1 MKNWRNSFL
10 VIVLVFAACM
20 VNGQDIF
27 VKVKSGYVILNNQKL
42 TVKDITQPIK
52 AGSKLIIASQSVAMV
67 RQGKKLIQLTE
78 PKAYSYSQLSSLLKK
93 QKESSAS
100 AYSNVLFSD
109 EMQKSKTQVKS
120 AAVTRGGGKAVNWQD
135 VEFTLPN
142 AYTLLANEVW
152 IILTNEEV
160 EITELRLEFPD
171 GKIKELGVINGQQFF
186 ITTKGSGKYN
196 WTATLRLKNESDV
209 ESHAFSGSFLVPEEK
224 DGQQMLQ
231 QWQEF
236 LKEISSFDSEV
247 QEKLKGAY
255 MESNMHYIPSG
266 WTR

>member
-1 MKNWRNSFL
+1 MKNWMNSFL
-10 VIVLVFAACM
+10 VIVLVFAAGM

-27 VKVKSGYVILNNQKL
+27 VKVKSGSITLNNQKL

-67 RQGKKLIQLTE
+67 RQGKKLIQLKE

-120 AAVTRGGGKAVNWQD
+120 GAVTRGGGKAVNWQD

-152 IILTNEEV
+152 IILWNEEV
-160 EITELRLEFPD
+160 EITEVKLEYPD
-171 GKIKELGVINGQQFF
+171 GKIKDLGVINGQQFF
-186 ITTKGSGKYN
+186 ITTKGSGTYS
-196 WTATLRLKNESDV
+196 WTATLRLRNESDV
-209 ESHAFSGSFLVPEEK
+209 EPFAFKGSFRVPEEK
-224 DGQQMLQ
+224 DGQQMLH

-247 QEKLKGAY
+247 QDQLKGAY
-255 MESNMHYIPSG
+255 MESNMHYIPTG
-266 WTR
+266 RTR

>member
-1 MKNWRNSFL
+1 M
-10 VIVLVFAACM
+10 AGM
-20 VNGQDIF
+20 VNGQDMF
-27 VKVKSGYVILNNQKL
+27 VKVKRGTVTLNNQKL
-42 TVKDITQPIK
+42 TAKDLTQPIK

-67 RQGKKLIQLTE
+67 RKGKKLIQLIE

-120 AAVTRGGGKAVNWQD
+120 GGVTRGGGKAVNWQD

-160 EITELRLEFPD
+160 EITELKLEYPD
-171 GKIKELGVINGQQFF
+171 GRIKDLGAINGQQFF
-186 ITTKGSGKYN
+186 ITTKGAGTYN
-196 WTATLRLKNESDV
+196 WTVTLRLRNESDV
-209 ESHAFSGSFLVPEEK
+209 EPYAFSGSFRVPEEK

-236 LKEISSFDSEV
+236 LKEIASFDKEV
-247 QEKLKGAY
+247 QEELKGAY

-266 WTR
+266 WSR

>member
-10 VIVLVFAACM
+10 VLVLALMAGLG
-20 VNGQDIF
+20 NAQDMF
-27 VKVKSGYVILNNQKL
+27 VKVKSGSVTLNNQKI

-52 AGSKLIIASQSVAMV
+52 PGSKLTITSQSVAMV
-67 RQGKKLIQLTE
+67 RQGKKLIQLNE

-120 AAVTRGGGKAVNWQD
+120 GAVTRGGGKAVNWQD

-160 EITELRLEFPD
+160 EITEVKLEFPD
-171 GKIKELGVINGQQFF
+171 GKIKDLGVIDGQQFF
-186 ITTKGSGKYN
+186 ITTKGAGTYH
-196 WTATLRLKNESDV
+196 WTATLRLRNESDV
-209 ESHAFSGSFLVPEEK
+209 EPYAFKGNFRVPEEK

-247 QEKLKGAY
+247 QEQLMGSY
-255 MESNMHYIPSG
+255 MESNMHYIPLG